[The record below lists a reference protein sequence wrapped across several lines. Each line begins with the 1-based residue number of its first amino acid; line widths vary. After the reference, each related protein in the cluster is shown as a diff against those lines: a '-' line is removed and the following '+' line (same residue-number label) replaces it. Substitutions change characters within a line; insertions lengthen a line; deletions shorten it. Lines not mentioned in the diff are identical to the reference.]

1 VIDLDGDNE
10 EEDFMLQDT
19 LKMEEVQHWYV
30 TRLSPNLTKKRK
42 ESLFRRIDE
51 YRQRHRPLPYAN
63 PVSEFPE
70 IEKYWGG
77 DSLTGLEIV
86 VIAMELYRELR
97 GPGKK

>member
-1 VIDLDGDNE
+1 MDGNE

-30 TRLSPNLTKKRK
+30 TRLSPNLTRKKK
-42 ESLFRRIDE
+42 ESLLIRIND
-51 YRQRHRPLPYAN
+51 YRLKYQPLPYAN

-86 VIAMELYRELR
+86 VIAMELYRELK
-97 GPGKK
+97 GPRKK